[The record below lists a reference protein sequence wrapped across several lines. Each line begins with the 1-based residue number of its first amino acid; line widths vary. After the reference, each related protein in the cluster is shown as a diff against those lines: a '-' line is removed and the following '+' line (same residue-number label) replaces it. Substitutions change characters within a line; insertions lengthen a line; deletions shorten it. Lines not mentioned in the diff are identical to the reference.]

1 MNINKI
7 RSFGEWLSDKE
18 NPMVYCLLSLDGE
31 PFLSRNSYEVIL
43 EQKTNAHDTFSIIVP
58 DDALDTY
65 EGFVMENS
73 KKLLGKKISLS
84 YWQYGSENQ
93 VFSGIVT
100 GMKNRK
106 ESGYGKLVIT
116 GHSPSILLE
125 NGRADR
131 SFEQLSLSQIIK
143 EIGVNYPQEGKIHA
157 EEQELNVRRVLPY
170 TVQSQES
177 DFGFIQRLATR
188 YGEYFYYNGKELIFG
203 NKAEPVLELSEGREL
218 IELEFELGLRAQ
230 GFSGLTY
237 DTEKG
242 ESIQHNAQEVQTEW
256 KENALQAVAIQA
268 SKQLFGNAPKSVF
281 SGSEKSQELEEML
294 LKEKENRE
302 SLIWVRGRSRDSRLK
317 NGSRAKLTDIN
328 GRAMETYRIVEI
340 RHYYNGDEYYNEFV
354 GVSDVLHPPYQNSGD
369 FPKSHEQMGR
379 VVENADPLGL
389 GRVRVQM
396 VWQEAG
402 SEKTPWI
409 RLLQPHSG
417 SGKGFY
423 FVPEIGEEVLVGFQ
437 GGNAEKPYVIGAQYN
452 GKEKSGYAD
461 KENSIKAVHTRSG
474 HKLVFTEDESILITD
489 KSGNEILL
497 DTKGSNITIT
507 APETMTLNAKNL
519 NINVSQNMTTNVG
532 NNMITNVTNDTTI
545 SIGGN
550 HQIDIEKD
558 HQFSSKNYAQKV
570 EGDKIIDIFGKL
582 DETTSET
589 LHNAKD
595 GNVTIKS
602 AGISKLLGEI
612 DAKVNKS

>member
-31 PFLSRNSYEVIL
+31 SFLSRNSYEVIL

-100 GMKNRK
+100 GLKNRK

-237 DTEKG
+237 DAEKG

-256 KENALQAVAIQA
+256 KENALQAVAVQA
-268 SKQLFGNAPKSVF
+268 SKQLFGNVPKSVF

-354 GVSDVLHPPYQNSGD
+354 GVSDVLHPPYQDSGA
-369 FPKSHEQMGR
+369 FPKSQEQMGR

-396 VWQEAG
+396 MWQEAG

-437 GGNAEKPYVIGAQYN
+437 GGNAEKPYVIGTQYN

-461 KENSIKAVHTRSG
+461 KENNIKAVHTRSG

>member
-100 GMKNRK
+100 GLKNRK

-131 SFEQLSLSQIIK
+131 SFEQLSLSQIVK

-177 DFGFIQRLATR
+177 DFGFIQRLAMR

-230 GFSGLTY
+230 GFSGLAY
-237 DTEKG
+237 DAEKG

-256 KENALQAVAIQA
+256 KENALQAVAVQA

-354 GVSDVLHPPYQNSGD
+354 GVSDVLHPPYQDSGA

-396 VWQEAG
+396 MWQEAG

-437 GGNAEKPYVIGAQYN
+437 GGNAEKPYVIGTQYN

-461 KENSIKAVHTRSG
+461 KENNIKAVHTRSG
-474 HKLVFTEDESILITD
+474 NRLLLNDETGDVSLESQKGQTIAIFY
-489 KSGNEILL
+489 GNGNIEI
-497 DTKGSNITIT
+497 K

-532 NNMITNVTNDTTI
+532 MNASENVGMNKTTSIGLVNLLNVGADFMTNVVGKLSYFIKGDMETYGEKDRKITSLKGIETI
-545 SIGGN
+545 SEGQQEY
-550 HQIDIEKD
+550 HSEKEMRNN
-558 HQFSSKNYAQKV
+558 SGEK
-570 EGDKIIDIFGKL
+570 
-582 DETTSET
+582 
-589 LHNAKD
+589 
-595 GNVTIKS
+595 
-602 AGISKLLGEI
+602 SKLF
-612 DAKVNKS
+612 

>member
-100 GMKNRK
+100 GLKNRK

-131 SFEQLSLSQIIK
+131 SFEQLSLSQIVK

-218 IELEFELGLRAQ
+218 IELEFELGLKAQ
-230 GFSGLTY
+230 GFSGLAY
-237 DTEKG
+237 DAEKG

-256 KENALQAVAIQA
+256 KENALQAVAVQA
-268 SKQLFGNAPKSVF
+268 SKQLFGNVPKSVF

-340 RHYYNGDEYYNEFV
+340 KHYYNGDEYYNEFV
-354 GVSDVLHPPYQNSGD
+354 GVSDVLHPPYQNSGA

-437 GGNAEKPYVIGAQYN
+437 GGNAEKPYVIGTQYN

-461 KENSIKAVHTRSG
+461 KENNIKAVHTRSG
-474 HKLVFTEDESILITD
+474 NRLLLNDETGDVSLESQKGQTIAIFY
-489 KSGNEILL
+489 GNGNIEI
-497 DTKGSNITIT
+497 K

-532 NNMITNVTNDTTI
+532 MNASENVSMNKTTSIGLVNLLNVGADFMTNVVGNLLEFIQGNRESESEERKEIAKSVSI
-545 SIGGN
+545 SSTEDNVKI
-550 HQIDIEKD
+550 HA
-558 HQFSSKNYAQKV
+558 SKN
-570 EGDKIIDIFGKL
+570 
-582 DETTSET
+582 
-589 LHNAKD
+589 
-595 GNVTIKS
+595 
-602 AGISKLLGEI
+602 ISKHSGE
-612 DAKVNKS
+612 KSKIS

>member
-100 GMKNRK
+100 GLKNRK

-131 SFEQLSLSQIIK
+131 SFEQLSLSQIVK

-218 IELEFELGLRAQ
+218 IELEFELGLKAQ
-230 GFSGLTY
+230 GFSGLAY
-237 DTEKG
+237 DAEKG

-256 KENALQAVAIQA
+256 KENALQAVAVQA
-268 SKQLFGNAPKSVF
+268 SKQLFGNEPKSVF

-354 GVSDVLHPPYQNSGD
+354 GVSDVLHPPYQDSGA

-396 VWQEAG
+396 MWQEAG

-437 GGNAEKPYVIGAQYN
+437 GGNAEKPYVIGTQYN

-461 KENSIKAVHTRSG
+461 KENNIKAVHTRSG
-474 HKLVFTEDESILITD
+474 HKLVFTEDESILIID

>member
-100 GMKNRK
+100 GLKNRK

-131 SFEQLSLSQIIK
+131 SFEQLSLSQIVK

-218 IELEFELGLRAQ
+218 IELEFELGLKAQ
-230 GFSGLTY
+230 GFSGLAY
-237 DTEKG
+237 DAEKG

-256 KENALQAVAIQA
+256 KENALQAVAVQA

-354 GVSDVLHPPYQNSGD
+354 GVSDVLHPPYQDSGA

-396 VWQEAG
+396 MWQEAG

-437 GGNAEKPYVIGAQYN
+437 GGNAEKPYVIGTQYN

-461 KENSIKAVHTRSG
+461 KENNIKAVHTRSG

-532 NNMITNVTNDTTI
+532 MNASENISMNKTTSIGLVNLLNVGTDFMTNVVGKLSYFIKGDMETYGEKDRKITSLKGIETI
-545 SIGGN
+545 SEGQQEY
-550 HQIDIEKD
+550 HSEKEMRNN
-558 HQFSSKNYAQKV
+558 SGEK
-570 EGDKIIDIFGKL
+570 
-582 DETTSET
+582 
-589 LHNAKD
+589 
-595 GNVTIKS
+595 
-602 AGISKLLGEI
+602 SKLF
-612 DAKVNKS
+612 

>member
-100 GMKNRK
+100 GLKNRK

-131 SFEQLSLSQIIK
+131 SFEQLSLSQIVK

-203 NKAEPVLELSEGREL
+203 NKAEPILELSEGREL
-218 IELEFELGLRAQ
+218 IELEFELGLKAQ
-230 GFSGLTY
+230 GFSGLAY
-237 DTEKG
+237 DAEKG

-256 KENALQAVAIQA
+256 KENALQAVAVQA
-268 SKQLFGNAPKSVF
+268 SKQLFGNVPKSVF

-354 GVSDVLHPPYQNSGD
+354 GVSDVLHPPYQNSGA

-396 VWQEAG
+396 MWQEAG

-437 GGNAEKPYVIGAQYN
+437 GGNAEKPYVIGTQYN

-461 KENSIKAVHTRSG
+461 KENNIKAVHTRSG
-474 HKLVFTEDESILITD
+474 HKLVFTEDESILIID

>member
-7 RSFGEWLSDKE
+7 RSFGEWLNDKE

-100 GMKNRK
+100 GLKNRK

-116 GHSPSILLE
+116 GQSPSILLE

-131 SFEQLSLSQIIK
+131 SFEQLSLSQIVK

-218 IELEFELGLRAQ
+218 IELEFELGLKAQ
-230 GFSGLTY
+230 GFSGLAY
-237 DTEKG
+237 DAEKG

-256 KENALQAVAIQA
+256 KENALQAVAVQA

-354 GVSDVLHPPYQNSGD
+354 GVSDVLHPPYQDSGA

-396 VWQEAG
+396 MWQEAG

-437 GGNAEKPYVIGAQYN
+437 GGNAEKPYVIGTQYN

>member
-100 GMKNRK
+100 GLKNRK

-131 SFEQLSLSQIIK
+131 SFEQLSLSQIVK

-218 IELEFELGLRAQ
+218 IELEFELGLKAQ
-230 GFSGLTY
+230 GFSGLAY
-237 DTEKG
+237 DAEKG

-256 KENALQAVAIQA
+256 KENALQAVAVQA
-268 SKQLFGNAPKSVF
+268 SKQLFGNVPKSVF

-354 GVSDVLHPPYQNSGD
+354 GVSDVLHPPYQDSGA
-369 FPKSHEQMGR
+369 FPKSQEQMGR

-437 GGNAEKPYVIGAQYN
+437 GGNAEKPYVIGTQYN

-532 NNMITNVTNDTTI
+532 MNASENVSMNKTTSIGLVNLLNVGADFMTNVVGKLSYFIKGDMETYGEKDRKITSLKGIETI
-545 SIGGN
+545 SEGQQEY
-550 HQIDIEKD
+550 HSEKEMRNN
-558 HQFSSKNYAQKV
+558 SGEK
-570 EGDKIIDIFGKL
+570 
-582 DETTSET
+582 
-589 LHNAKD
+589 
-595 GNVTIKS
+595 
-602 AGISKLLGEI
+602 SKLF
-612 DAKVNKS
+612 

>member
-100 GMKNRK
+100 GLKNRK

-131 SFEQLSLSQIIK
+131 SFEQLSLSQIVK

-177 DFGFIQRLATR
+177 DFGFIQRLAMR

-230 GFSGLTY
+230 GFSGLAY
-237 DTEKG
+237 DAEKG

-256 KENALQAVAIQA
+256 KENALQAVAVQA

-354 GVSDVLHPPYQNSGD
+354 GVSDVLHPPYQDSGA

-396 VWQEAG
+396 MWQEAG

-423 FVPEIGEEVLVGFQ
+423 FVPEIGEEVLVDFQ
-437 GGNAEKPYVIGAQYN
+437 GGNAEKPYVIGTQYN

-461 KENSIKAVHTRSG
+461 KENNIKAVHTRSG
-474 HKLVFTEDESILITD
+474 TKIILNDSEGSILIED
-489 KSGNEILL
+489 PSGNTYHMDGQGNIKVSAPRNISF
-497 DTKGSNITIT
+497 TAGQNINISAGQNITTT
-507 APETMTLNAKNL
+507 AGM
-519 NINVSQNMTTNVG
+519 NISASAGMSYNVFAGGAISQNAVMNYTLTAANITEIAEG
-532 NNMITNVTNDTTI
+532 ERNSTANNIKEVANGIDKQSTDEDIKIQGKGQVITNSGEK
-545 SIGGN
+545 SI
-550 HQIDIEKD
+550 
-558 HQFSSKNYAQKV
+558 NY
-570 EGDKIIDIFGKL
+570 
-582 DETTSET
+582 
-589 LHNAKD
+589 
-595 GNVTIKS
+595 
-602 AGISKLLGEI
+602 
-612 DAKVNKS
+612 

>member
-100 GMKNRK
+100 GLKNRK

-131 SFEQLSLSQIIK
+131 SFEQLSLSQIVK

-218 IELEFELGLRAQ
+218 IELEFELGLKAQ
-230 GFSGLTY
+230 GFSGLAY
-237 DTEKG
+237 DAEKG

-256 KENALQAVAIQA
+256 KENALQAVAVQA
-268 SKQLFGNAPKSVF
+268 SKQLFGNVPKSVF

-354 GVSDVLHPPYQNSGD
+354 GVSDVLHPPYQDSGA

-461 KENSIKAVHTRSG
+461 KENNIKAVHTRSG
-474 HKLVFTEDESILITD
+474 HKLVFIEDESILITD

>member
-31 PFLSRNSYEVIL
+31 PFLSRNSYEVVL

-100 GMKNRK
+100 GLKNRK

-131 SFEQLSLSQIIK
+131 SFEQLSLSQIVK

-203 NKAEPVLELSEGREL
+203 NKAEAVLELSEGREL

-230 GFSGLTY
+230 GFSGLAY
-237 DTEKG
+237 DAEKG

-256 KENALQAVAIQA
+256 KENALQAVAVQA

-354 GVSDVLHPPYQNSGD
+354 GVSDVLHPPYQNSGA

-437 GGNAEKPYVIGAQYN
+437 GGNAEKPYVIGTQYN

-474 HKLVFTEDESILITD
+474 TKIILNDSEGSILIED
-489 KSGNEILL
+489 PSGNTYHMDGQGNIKVSAPKNISF
-497 DTKGSNITIT
+497 TAGQNINISAGQNITTT
-507 APETMTLNAKNL
+507 AGM
-519 NINVSQNMTTNVG
+519 NISASAGMSYNVFAGGAISQNAVMNYTLTAANITEIAEGEREAKAQEIIENSQNKETSVEK
-532 NNMITNVTNDTTI
+532 NNEWHTEQDFKNN
-545 SIGGN
+545 SG
-550 HQIDIEKD
+550 EKT
-558 HQFSSKNYAQKV
+558 
-570 EGDKIIDIFGKL
+570 KL
-582 DETTSET
+582 F
-589 LHNAKD
+589 
-595 GNVTIKS
+595 
-602 AGISKLLGEI
+602 
-612 DAKVNKS
+612 

>member
-100 GMKNRK
+100 GLKNRK

-131 SFEQLSLSQIIK
+131 SFEQLSLSQIVK

-218 IELEFELGLRAQ
+218 IELEFELGLKAQ
-230 GFSGLTY
+230 GFSGFAY
-237 DTEKG
+237 DAEKG

-256 KENALQAVAIQA
+256 KENALQALAVQA

-354 GVSDVLHPPYQNSGD
+354 GVSDVLHPPYQDSGA

-396 VWQEAG
+396 MWQEAG

-437 GGNAEKPYVIGAQYN
+437 GGNAEKPYVIGTQYN
-452 GKEKSGYAD
+452 GKEKSGYAN
-461 KENSIKAVHTRSG
+461 KENNIKAVHTRSG

-519 NINVSQNMTTNVG
+519 NINVSQSMTTNVG
-532 NNMITNVTNDTTI
+532 MNASENISMNKTTSIGLVNLLNVGADFMTNVVGKLSYFIKGDMETYGEKDRKITSLKGIETI
-545 SIGGN
+545 SEGQQEY
-550 HQIDIEKD
+550 HSEKEMRNN
-558 HQFSSKNYAQKV
+558 SGEK
-570 EGDKIIDIFGKL
+570 
-582 DETTSET
+582 
-589 LHNAKD
+589 
-595 GNVTIKS
+595 
-602 AGISKLLGEI
+602 SKLF
-612 DAKVNKS
+612 

>member
-65 EGFVMENS
+65 EGFVMESS

-100 GMKNRK
+100 GLKNRK

-131 SFEQLSLSQIIK
+131 SFEQLSLSQIVK

-237 DTEKG
+237 DAEKG

-256 KENALQAVAIQA
+256 KENALQAVAVQA

-354 GVSDVLHPPYQNSGD
+354 GVSDVLHPPYQDSGA

-396 VWQEAG
+396 MWQEAG

-437 GGNAEKPYVIGAQYN
+437 GGNAEKPYVIGTQYN

-461 KENSIKAVHTRSG
+461 KENNIKAVHTRSG
-474 HKLVFTEDESILITD
+474 NRLLLNDETGDVSLESQKGQTIAIFY
-489 KSGNEILL
+489 GNGNIEI
-497 DTKGSNITIT
+497 K

-532 NNMITNVTNDTTI
+532 MNASENVSMNKTTSIGLVNLLNVGADFMTNVVGKLSYFIKGDMETYGEKDRKITSLKGIETI
-545 SIGGN
+545 SEGQQEY
-550 HQIDIEKD
+550 HSEKEMRNN
-558 HQFSSKNYAQKV
+558 SGEK
-570 EGDKIIDIFGKL
+570 
-582 DETTSET
+582 
-589 LHNAKD
+589 
-595 GNVTIKS
+595 
-602 AGISKLLGEI
+602 SKLF
-612 DAKVNKS
+612 

>member
-100 GMKNRK
+100 GLKNRK

-131 SFEQLSLSQIIK
+131 SFEQLSLSQIVK

-237 DTEKG
+237 DAEKG

-256 KENALQAVAIQA
+256 KENALQAVAVQA
-268 SKQLFGNAPKSVF
+268 SKQLFGNVPKSVF

-302 SLIWVRGRSRDSRLK
+302 NLIWVRGRSRDSRLK

-354 GVSDVLHPPYQNSGD
+354 GVSDVLHPPYQDSGA

-396 VWQEAG
+396 MWQEAG

-437 GGNAEKPYVIGAQYN
+437 GGNAEKPYVIGTQYN

-461 KENSIKAVHTRSG
+461 KENNIKAVHTRSG

-558 HQFSSKNYAQKV
+558 HQFSSKNYTQKV